1 MLKFEFKRI
10 LFSLAPIS
18 PFLQQRLSRAE
29 LRWRGKETPKPRVGF
44 PAPWGAAAD
53 SARGVG
59 RRRGGSARARPRC
72 GSVLPTSPFPG
83 AGKGLGKGRARAER
97 SGAERDPDARCSRR
111 GWGRCSAAGFRGSR
125 RCRLRSSTVQG
136 AEPSGCDPAPPPPS
150 VFRFLQPPG
159 GMRPAPALALRPPS
173 AQVNDRETG
182 TASGGRGEGGSG
194 PVPLCTGVCCSPGP
208 VGLHRSGAD
217 TDGVGLSAAR
227 GFSRYRRGIGVAA
240 AGRRGDPR
248 TVPMLS
254 AFGRGRGCCCPVSAG
269 LPGGWARRGSR
280 GVRTGLWTRRAGE
293 VRRGRAGRH
302 RAQLPAPGGAPAP
315 PGETEARGQRTALPG
330 RGHPWEWE
338 GPLLCLWRG
347 CLWAWRA
354 AGRGVSRRVGC
365 RCPHTG
371 VPDQDSPPHSGS
383 HLLDRDS

>member
-1 MLKFEFKRI
+1 MLKYEFKRI

-29 LRWRGKETPKPRVGF
+29 LWWSGKETPKPRVGC

-59 RRRGGSARARPRC
+59 RRRGGS
-72 GSVLPTSPFPG
+72 VFPTSPFPG

-182 TASGGRGEGGSG
+182 TASGGRGEGGLRPRS
-194 PVPLCTGVCCSPGP
+194 PLHGRLLPAG
-208 VGLHRSGAD
+208 
-217 TDGVGLSAAR
+217 
-227 GFSRYRRGIGVAA
+227 
-240 AGRRGDPR
+240 AGRAAPLRG
-248 TVPMLS
+248 
-254 AFGRGRGCCCPVSAG
+254 
-269 LPGGWARRGSR
+269 
-280 GVRTGLWTRRAGE
+280 
-293 VRRGRAGRH
+293 
-302 RAQLPAPGGAPAP
+302 
-315 PGETEARGQRTALPG
+315 
-330 RGHPWEWE
+330 
-338 GPLLCLWRG
+338 
-347 CLWAWRA
+347 
-354 AGRGVSRRVGC
+354 
-365 RCPHTG
+365 
-371 VPDQDSPPHSGS
+371 
-383 HLLDRDS
+383 

>member
-29 LRWRGKETPKPRVGF
+29 LRWSGKETPKPRVGF
-44 PAPWGAAAD
+44 PALWGAAAD

-59 RRRGGSARARPRC
+59 RRRGGS
-72 GSVLPTSPFPG
+72 VFPTSPFPG

-182 TASGGRGEGGSG
+182 TASGGRG
-194 PVPLCTGVCCSPGP
+194 
-208 VGLHRSGAD
+208 
-217 TDGVGLSAAR
+217 
-227 GFSRYRRGIGVAA
+227 
-240 AGRRGDPR
+240 
-248 TVPMLS
+248 
-254 AFGRGRGCCCPVSAG
+254 
-269 LPGGWARRGSR
+269 
-280 GVRTGLWTRRAGE
+280 
-293 VRRGRAGRH
+293 
-302 RAQLPAPGGAPAP
+302 GGAPAP
-315 PGETEARGQRTALPG
+315 FPFARAPAARRGRSGCTAPGLTPMG
-330 RGHPWEWE
+330 
-338 GPLLCLWRG
+338 
-347 CLWAWRA
+347 
-354 AGRGVSRRVGC
+354 
-365 RCPHTG
+365 
-371 VPDQDSPPHSGS
+371 SG
-383 HLLDRDS
+383 